1 MNNINTSD
9 DRINATP
16 AHKDSQLWTI
26 NHKRMKL
33 SDKCSDYKIRCHF
46 ISIKG
51 PLWGSCRLLYRR
63 IFASN
68 EGLRRFVGGS
78 GVRTAYVVLV
88 RMSWVNNLSTSTCI
102 DARGHCPVN
111 EHEFYFKS

>member
-1 MNNINTSD
+1 
-9 DRINATP
+9 
-16 AHKDSQLWTI
+16 
-26 NHKRMKL
+26 MKL
-33 SDKCSDYKIRCHF
+33 SDKCSDYKICCHF

-63 IFASN
+63 HSRQMKVSDVS
-68 EGLRRFVGGS
+68 LVGVVS
-78 GVRTAYVVLV
+78 AYVVLV